1 MCSLNWSAVL
11 VPGCKPE
18 GPLESATCFFYKH
31 GGLAILS
38 WPMLNFFADFIMDFM
53 LNSMLI
59 FNPDSIMAHAYTVI
73 LYAYFGKFCQ
83 MEIYRK

>member
-1 MCSLNWSAVL
+1 MFFELVRSLHVL

-18 GPLESATCFFYKH
+18 GPLESATFFFISMEVWRFHH
-31 GGLAILS
+31 GPCLT
-38 WPMLNFFADFIMDFM
+38 FFADFIMDFM

-73 LYAYFGKFCQ
+73 
-83 MEIYRK
+83 